1 MVDAGHTGP
10 SAGPFGHPGRPTSSA
25 AALLSYDIPHHAPWG
40 WRVSL
45 YTWTT
50 SIAAGAFVLAILLAL
65 TGSLAWSDDVVRW
78 VAPLSALAM
87 LGVTGVLLIWDLKHP
102 SRLYFI
108 FTKHQWQSWIVRGS
122 FIIAAYG
129 GMVTLYLWLLIA
141 AERRYSVSV
150 RRVQDGCSPVA
161 PRMILGLTVA
171 VVALAA
177 TAFGFLLPATG

>member
-40 WRVSL
+40 WQVSL

-122 FIIAAYG
+122 FIIAA
-129 GMVTLYLWLLIA
+129 
-141 AERRYSVSV
+141 ERRYSVSV